1 MCCPPEEAKPTFQ
14 EKSSTCQY
22 LFDRKPCITG
32 QLRCPSLFFF
42 GQFLRSFLSGCSDSE
57 YQRVFHS
64 LVHSCFGQ
72 NFWLRLTNLICK
84 KAGELPEEELTVRL
98 FLRRVFL
105 DPLGLPV
112 TVRPTW
118 SDLEEDQTISS
129 PRSGPRS
136 TCSTLHSAATS
147 SSTSFISPS
156 SQLPERTFQ
165 RLSLTP
171 HSEAVCNSSDPA
183 FANVS
188 TESVLRTIA
197 DESPNPLRSSSGLIT
212 STPIVFSNSSLKIN
226 SPRPDLWGAANVL
239 FNILRSYP
247 FVHQARLL
255 FILYGPVHKGKLM
268 WNIMCEN
275 TAADVKQLSAC
286 FGELGCVFSNMWL
299 SGMWSADDTVAVL
312 NEVTAIPDG
321 WLAENVACLLHAAGP
336 QLSSLAVRCKASRGR
351 VAELAV
357 ILTSLCLVQVKIKE
371 NLSGLLG
378 LVGDAVSATSSA
390 HRQGFLDALAYA
402 FRGVIVDLYETDELA
417 NASETIPLSVARVVF
432 RRSVEFLY
440 NPPEFNAIYCV
451 DCFWQVHKCS
461 VELTNGEDHV
471 DGSAASSGNTMASR
485 EKLFSK
491 ITVGTIENDVSEGLP
506 DDPEQFDSLVIITRL
521 PVLLPLAEM
530 EDCCILEILKNLSL
544 KSHLL
549 EYPCEFVRR
558 SEAAALT
565 DFDRSR
571 VRVRCSHIRELIHT

>member
-1 MCCPPEEAKPTFQ
+1 MKRSSCSARTSFKPFKLHKCASHQSGHDQSSSLILRLPNEILFHIFTFLEFCDLSNFAFTCRSNRMAVELYLSSSACTQLKFFRTPHPEATPTSSSEVKRKVKYYGKIGVLFRKIYCLTSLTLRVELLQEILFAHMCCPPEETKPPFQ
-14 EKSSTCQY
+14 EKLPTCQY
-22 LFDRKPCITG
+22 LFDQKPCTTG

-118 SDLEEDQTISS
+118 SDLEEEQTISS
-129 PRSGPRS
+129 PRSCPRS
-136 TCSTLHSAATS
+136 TCSTLHSVATS
-147 SSTSFISPS
+147 SSTSFMSPS
-156 SQLPERTFQ
+156 SQVPERTFQ
-165 RLSLTP
+165 RLSLIP

-197 DESPNPLRSSSGLIT
+197 DESPKPLRSSSGLIT

-402 FRGVIVDLYETDELA
+402 FRGVIVDLYETDEL
-417 NASETIPLSVARVVF
+417 
-432 RRSVEFLY
+432 
-440 NPPEFNAIYCV
+440 
-451 DCFWQVHKCS
+451 
-461 VELTNGEDHV
+461 GEDPPP
-471 DGSAASSGNTMASR
+471 S
-485 EKLFSK
+485 FS
-491 ITVGTIENDVSEGLP
+491 
-506 DDPEQFDSLVIITRL
+506 
-521 PVLLPLAEM
+521 
-530 EDCCILEILKNLSL
+530 
-544 KSHLL
+544 
-549 EYPCEFVRR
+549 
-558 SEAAALT
+558 
-565 DFDRSR
+565 
-571 VRVRCSHIRELIHT
+571 